1 VLALIVAMTV
11 GIGAAA
17 AEPIE
22 LVCKGDS
29 YVFVN
34 NAWQKLDGMQV
45 RIQLDMATGQIV
57 EYPLARNLNQFTL
70 QKSEQ
75 LVNFTRKI
83 LFAEAR
89 VVDETLQI
97 NRMSGKMLHLLV
109 DPRNGQK
116 QTVFAGKCSRG
127 RTLF

>member
-1 VLALIVAMTV
+1 MVLVTAMAGGALADT
-11 GIGAAA
+11 
-17 AEPIE
+17 IE

-34 NAWQKLDGMQV
+34 KAWQKLDGMQV
-45 RIQLDMATGQIV
+45 RVQLDMETGQLV
-57 EYPLARNLNQFTL
+57 EYPLARNLEQFTL

-75 LVNFTRKI
+75 LVNFSRKV
-83 LFAEAR
+83 LFAEAQ

-97 NRMSGKMLHLLV
+97 NRMSGKVLHLLV
-109 DPRNGQK
+109 DSRSGQK
-116 QTVFAGKCSRG
+116 QTVFSGKCGRG